1 MIKTRSDEYCEEA
14 GRLIPGGVNSPVR
27 AFMSVHDRPFFVK
40 RAKGSRLYDVDGNA
54 FIDYVASWG
63 AIILGH
69 ADEGLIAAV
78 TEALEEGTSYGACHP
93 YELELARLIT
103 EAFPSID
110 LLRLTTSG
118 TEATMSALRLARGYT
133 GKNGV
138 IKFRGCYHGHVD
150 SLLVKA
156 GSGLATFGIPDSAGV
171 PADLAKHTY
180 VADFN
185 RIETVEHVM
194 EGNDDIACVIVEP
207 IMGNMGVILPGEGF
221 LKDLESLCRKRGV
234 LLIFDEVISGFR
246 VAFGGAQH
254 IYGIDPDITCLGK
267 IIGGGFPIGAFG
279 GKRHIMERLAPL
291 GDVYQA
297 GTLSGNPVAVRAGL
311 HVLRGLRSASGEVYP
326 RLESAGR
333 TLSNAM
339 VSIAGRYGIPYRVNS
354 TTGMFTGFF
363 SEAPVTDYDSAAASD
378 RNLYERFFKAMLDE
392 GVFFA
397 PSQFEASFVTL
408 TLGQAEIER
417 TVAACEKVFRDIG
430 SARQK

>member
-14 GRLIPGGVNSPVR
+14 GKLIPGGVNSPVR

-78 TEALEEGTSYGACHP
+78 TKALEEGTSYGACHP
-93 YELELARLIT
+93 YEIELARLIT

-138 IKFRGCYHGHVD
+138 VKFRGCYHGHVD

-180 VADFN
+180 VAEFN
-185 RIETVEHVM
+185 RLETVKRIM
-194 EGNDDIACVIVEP
+194 EGSDDIACVIVEP
-207 IMGNMGVILPGEGF
+207 IMGNMGVILPEEGF
-221 LKDLESLCRKRGV
+221 LKGLEALCRERGI

-254 IYGIDPDITCLGK
+254 IYGIDPDMTCLGK

-279 GKRHIMERLAPL
+279 GKKHIMERLAPL

-311 HVLRGLRSASGEVYP
+311 HVLSSLKSASGEAYP
-326 RLESAGR
+326 RLEKAGR
-333 TLSNAM
+333 ALSKEM
-339 VSIAGRYGIPYRVNS
+339 TSIAGRHGIPYRVNS

-363 SEAPVTDYDSAAASD
+363 SGTPVTDYDSAAASD
-378 RNLYERFFKAMLDE
+378 RGLYERFFKAMLEE

-408 TLGQAEIER
+408 ALGQTEIER
-417 TVAACEKVFRDIG
+417 TLAACEKVLGRIG
-430 SARQK
+430 SALQQ